1 MSLPITI
8 KLGAKGVRD
17 NNKLSRTPK
26 SPIYTLTK
34 RNNTKDFKIYKT
46 TDYDNILIAK
56 I

>member
-34 RNNTKDFKIYKT
+34 DFKISKT